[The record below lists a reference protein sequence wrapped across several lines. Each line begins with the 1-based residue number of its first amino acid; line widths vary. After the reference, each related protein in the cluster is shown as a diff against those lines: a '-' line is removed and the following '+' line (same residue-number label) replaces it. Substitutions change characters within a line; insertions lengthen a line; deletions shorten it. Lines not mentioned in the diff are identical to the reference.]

1 MRSEVQA
8 LALPDIDAARL
19 PQVYLHALAALS
31 SCSRID
37 ECQDWADKAEALA
50 SYAKQSHDDTLRK
63 LADRIQARAIRRAGE
78 LLKEIAP
85 SVGGRPTKQTRTGDG
100 TSLTRTEA
108 ATHAGMSKRQKDT
121 ALRVAS
127 VPADEF
133 EAAIESDNPPT
144 VTQLATRGTQSKPSP
159 APWMVEMA
167 HDQRRTGFQEATAF
181 IGALSRLVAQCE
193 QSPPALVA
201 SGMSQTE
208 RQDTLMRWATV
219 RDWFQRFTGGLDD
232 V

>member
-1 MRSEVQA
+1 MVEQA
-8 LALPDIDAARL
+8 LTLPDIDAARL
-19 PQVYLHALAALS
+19 PQVYLHARAALA

-63 LADRIQARAIRRAGE
+63 LTDRIQARAIRRAGE

-85 SVGGRPTKQTRTGDG
+85 AINQHVTKNGREG
-100 TSLTRTEA
+100 TLPSSRKEA
-108 ATHAGMSKRQKDT
+108 ATDAGMSEHQRKT
-121 ALRVAS
+121 ALRVAE

-133 EAAIESDNPPT
+133 EAAVESDHPPT
-144 VTQLATRGTQSKPSP
+144 VTQLARRGTQSKPSP
-159 APWMVEMA
+159 EPWMVEMA
-167 HDQRRTGFQEATAF
+167 HDQRRPGFQEATAF
-181 IGALSRLVAQCE
+181 IGALSRLVEQCE

-219 RDWFQRFTGGLDD
+219 RDWFQHFTGGLDD